1 FNTNHNFKIDVVGGK
16 MKINYQKQIDKFI
29 PNKDRINIIK
39 TLYLLD
45 KTRQEMR
52 RQNDLINK
60 LLNKENKKN
69 KNEES
74 SLTDFQDALTYM
86 DQNNAKFIK
95 EYVIMNKKS
104 DDTFLS
110 KSSFYRQRKM
120 AIEEFFYY
128 FLTR

>member
-1 FNTNHNFKIDVVGGK
+1 